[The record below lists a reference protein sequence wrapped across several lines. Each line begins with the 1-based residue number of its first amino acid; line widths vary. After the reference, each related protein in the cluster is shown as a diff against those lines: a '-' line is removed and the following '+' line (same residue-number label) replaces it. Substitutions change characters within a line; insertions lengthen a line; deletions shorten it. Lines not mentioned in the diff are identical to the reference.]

1 MTECRD
7 GLQSS
12 VIGHQTEFHHLS
24 THQIQ
29 VIMLQKR
36 TDLRNIAI
44 IAHVDHGKTTLVD
57 FMLRQAHTFRENQQV
72 AERVMDSNDLE
83 RERGITIL
91 AKNTA
96 IRIPDENG
104 NVVKINIV
112 DTPGHADF
120 GGEVERI
127 MNMVDGVLL
136 LVDAA
141 EGPMPQ
147 TRFVLKKALER
158 GHKAIVVI
166 NKVDRKD
173 AEPAR
178 VLNET
183 FDLFIELGASDE
195 QADFPVIYAKATT
208 GQAGTSPDLGPDLQ
222 PLFDVILRHVPAP
235 KVDAEAPLQLL
246 VTTLGYDDY
255 RGVTAVGRIFAGKI
269 EAGQRLARLTV
280 AGENLPERARY
291 LYQFQGLETIEVD
304 EASAGD
310 IVSLAGLEGI
320 GIGETL
326 ADPENPVALPTIKVE
341 EPTVRMTFGVNTS
354 PFTGR
359 EGKWST
365 SRRLRERLYDELR
378 SNVAL
383 RVEDTDSA
391 ENFLVSGRGELHLG
405 ILIETMRREG
415 YEFQVSRPE
424 VIFHKAA
431 DGVTLLEPYEEV
443 HIETSTDTV
452 GVVVEMLGGR
462 RGQMMDMQ
470 DTGQGTTRLVYVVP
484 TRGLLGFRYQFLTST
499 RGMGVMNA
507 IFHGYDEMAGPM
519 ASRSSGSLVAWEAGT
534 STTYAL
540 KSAEERGVLFIG
552 PGVDVYEG
560 MVVGENARTED
571 IAVNVCKKKHLTNMR
586 SSRGEMEIRLTA
598 PRQMSLDEAI
608 EYLSDDE
615 LLEVTPENFRI
626 RKRILNTESRGK
638 QTKKVKEL
646 LEV

>member
-1 MTECRD
+1 
-7 GLQSS
+7 
-12 VIGHQTEFHHLS
+12 
-24 THQIQ
+24 
-29 VIMLQKR
+29 MLTIR

-57 FMLRQAHTFRENQQV
+57 FMLRQAHIFRENQQV

-96 IRIPDENG
+96 IHIPDENG
-104 NVVKINIV
+104 QMVKINIV

-147 TRFVLKKALER
+147 TRFVLRKALER
-158 GHKAIVVI
+158 GHKAVVVI

-208 GQAGTSPDLGPDLQ
+208 GQAGATPDLGPDLQ
-222 PLFDVILRHVPAP
+222 PLFDAILRRVPAP
-235 KVDAEAPLQLL
+235 RVDADAPLQLL

-269 EAGQRLARLTV
+269 KAGQRLARLTTDGQV
-280 AGENLPERARY
+280 LTESARY
-291 LYQFQGLETIEVD
+291 LYQFQGLEKIEVD

-354 PFTGR
+354 PFAGR

-365 SRRLRERLYDELR
+365 SRRLRERLYNELR
-378 SNVAL
+378 TNVAL

-424 VIFHKAA
+424 VIFHTA
-431 DGVTLLEPYEEV
+431 DDGSLLEPYEEV
-443 HIETSTDTV
+443 HIETSTETV

-470 DTGQGTTRLVYVVP
+470 DTGQGTTRLIYIVP

-499 RGMGVMNA
+499 RGMGVMNT
-507 IFHGYDEMAGPM
+507 IFHGYDEMAGLM
-519 ASRSSGSLVAWEAGT
+519 AARSTGSLVAWEAGQTT
-534 STTYAL
+534 SYAL
-540 KSAEERGVLFIG
+540 KSAEERGVLFYG

-560 MVVGENARTED
+560 MVVGENARAGD
-571 IAVNVCKKKHLTNMR
+571 IAVNVCKKKHLTNIR
-586 SSRGEMEIRLTA
+586 SSRGEMEIRLSP
-598 PRQMSLDEAI
+598 PREMSLDEAV
-608 EYLSDDE
+608 EYLAEDE
-615 LLEVTPENFRI
+615 LLEVTPVAYRI
-626 RKRILNTESRGK
+626 RKRILNTEERGK
-638 QTKKVKEL
+638 QQKKAKEL
-646 LEV
+646 LEA

>member
-1 MTECRD
+1 MIIERK
-7 GLQSS
+7 
-12 VIGHQTEFHHLS
+12 E
-24 THQIQ
+24 
-29 VIMLQKR
+29 
-36 TDLRNIAI
+36 LRNIAI

-57 FMLRQAHTFRENQQV
+57 GLLRQSHTFRDNQQV

-96 IRIPDENG
+96 IHMPDPTTGEE
-104 NVVKINIV
+104 VKINIV

-120 GGEVERI
+120 GGEVERV

-147 TRFVLKKALER
+147 TRFVLKKALQM

-178 VLNET
+178 VLNDT
-183 FDLFIELGASDE
+183 FDLFIELGATE
-195 QADFPVIYAKATT
+195 RQADFPVIYAVATT
-208 GQAGTSPDLGPDLQ
+208 QRAGLTADLGPDLS
-222 PLFDVILRHVPAP
+222 PLFDVILRHIPAP
-235 KVDAEAPLQLL
+235 KVDPDAPLQLL
-246 VTTLGYDDY
+246 VTALGYDDY
-255 RGVTAVGRIFAGKI
+255 RGVTAVGRISAGTIK
-269 EAGQRLARLTV
+269 AGQKLARLT
-280 AGENLPERARY
+280 ADGKNLPETARY
-291 LYQFQGLETIEVD
+291 LYTFQGLNKIEVD
-304 EASAGD
+304 EVTAGD

-326 ADPENPVALPTIKVE
+326 ADPLNPVALPTIKVE

-365 SRRLRERLYDELR
+365 SRKLRERLFDELR
-378 SNVAL
+378 TNVAL
-383 RVEDTDSA
+383 RVDETDSA

-424 VIFHKAA
+424 VIYHKAD
-431 DGVTLLEPYEEV
+431 DGATLEPYEEV
-443 HIETSTDTV
+443 HVETSNETV
-452 GVVVEMLGGR
+452 GVVVEMLGSR
-462 RGQMMDMQ
+462 RGKMMEMHDS
-470 DTGQGTTRLVYVVP
+470 GQGTTRMVFIAP

-499 RGMGVMNA
+499 RGMGVMHT

-519 ASRSSGSLVAWEAGT
+519 STRNTGSIVAMEAG
-534 STTYAL
+534 STTAFAL
-540 KSAEERGVLFIG
+540 QNAEVRGTLFVG

-560 MVVGENARTED
+560 MVIGENARGSD
-571 IAVNVCKKKHLTNMR
+571 LPINVCKKKHLTNMR
-586 SSRGEMEIRLTA
+586 SSRGDMEIRLTP
-598 PRQMSLDEAI
+598 PRSMSLDEAV
-608 EYLSDDE
+608 EYLADDE

-626 RKRILNTESRGK
+626 RKRILDTDERGK
-638 QTKKVKEL
+638 QTKKAKEL
-646 LEV
+646 LEE